1 MTIFLCGFMGCGK
14 STVGRE
20 LAALMDKPFTDMDR
34 CIEKKAGMSIP
45 EIFAEKGE
53 KTFRTMET
61 SAVKELA
68 ASDEVVACGGG
79 AMLKSENAEAAA
91 AGGIVVYLDADFET
105 CYKRISGDKNRP
117 IVMANTK
124 ESLEGIYNDRKALYT
139 ANSQISIKAEG
150 TPAQI
155 AERIREAVS
164 NRNLI

>member
-1 MTIFLCGFMGCGK
+1 MTVFLCGFMGCGK

-20 LAALMDKPFTDMDR
+20 LAALMDKPFTDMDSY
-34 CIEKKAGMSIP
+34 IEKKAGMTIP

-53 KTFRTMET
+53 KAFRTMET

-91 AGGIVVYLDADFET
+91 AGGIVVYLDADYET

-155 AERIREAVS
+155 AEKIREAVS
-164 NRNLI
+164 D

>member
-1 MTIFLCGFMGCGK
+1 MTVFLCGFMGCGK

-20 LAALMDKPFTDMDR
+20 LAALMDKPFTDMDSY
-34 CIEKKAGMSIP
+34 IEKKAGMSIP

-53 KTFRTMET
+53 KAFRTMET

-91 AGGIVVYLDADFET
+91 AGGIVVYLDADYET

-124 ESLEGIYNDRKALYT
+124 ESLEGIYNDRRALYT

-150 TPAQI
+150 TPRQI

-164 NRNLI
+164 D

>member
-1 MTIFLCGFMGCGK
+1 MTVFLCGFMGCGK

-20 LAALMDKPFTDMDR
+20 LAALMDKPFTDMDSY
-34 CIEKKAGMSIP
+34 IEKKAGMSIP

-53 KTFRTMET
+53 KAFRTMET

-91 AGGIVVYLDADFET
+91 AEGIVVYLDADYET

-164 NRNLI
+164 D

>member
-20 LAALMDKPFTDMDR
+20 LAALMDKPFTDMDS
-34 CIEKKAGMSIP
+34 CIEKKAGMTIP

-117 IVMANTK
+117 IVMANKK

>member
-1 MTIFLCGFMGCGK
+1 MTVFLCGFMGCGK
-14 STVGRE
+14 STVGKE
-20 LAALMDKPFTDMDR
+20 LAALMGKPFTDMDSY
-34 CIEKKAGMSIP
+34 IEKKAGMSIP

-53 KTFRTMET
+53 KAFRTMET

-68 ASDEVVACGGG
+68 ASDKVVACGGG

-155 AERIREAVS
+155 AERISAAVTK
-164 NRNLI
+164 

>member
-1 MTIFLCGFMGCGK
+1 MTVFLCGFMGCGK
-14 STVGRE
+14 STVGKE
-20 LAALMDKPFTDMDR
+20 LAALMGKPFTDMDSY
-34 CIEKKAGMSIP
+34 IEKKAGMSIP

-53 KTFRTMET
+53 KAFRTMET

-91 AGGIVVYLDADFET
+91 AGGVVVYLDADFET
-105 CYKRISGDKNRP
+105 CYSRISGDKNRP

-155 AERIREAVS
+155 AERIRSAVTK
-164 NRNLI
+164 

>member
-1 MTIFLCGFMGCGK
+1 MTVFLCGFMGCGK

-20 LAALMDKPFTDMDR
+20 LAALMDKPFTDMDSY
-34 CIEKKAGMSIP
+34 IEKKAGMSIP

-53 KTFRTMET
+53 KAFRTMET

-91 AGGIVVYLDADFET
+91 AGGIVVYLDADYET

-164 NRNLI
+164 D

>member
-20 LAALMDKPFTDMDR
+20 LAALIEKPFTDMDSY
-34 CIEKKAGMSIP
+34 IEKKAGMSIP

-53 KTFRTMET
+53 KAFRTMET

-68 ASDEVVACGGG
+68 LSDEVVACGGG

-105 CYKRISGDKNRP
+105 CYDRISGDKNRP

-139 ANSQISIKAEG
+139 ANSQISVKAEG
-150 TPAQI
+150 TPGEI
-155 AERIREAVS
+155 AEKIMGAVS
-164 NRNLI
+164 N

>member
-1 MTIFLCGFMGCGK
+1 MTVFLCGFMGCGK

-20 LAALMDKPFTDMDR
+20 LAALMGKSFTDMDSY
-34 CIEKKAGMSIP
+34 IEKKAGMSIP

-53 KTFRTMET
+53 KAFRTMET

-91 AGGIVVYLDADFET
+91 AGGVAVYLDADFET

-124 ESLEGIYNDRKALYT
+124 ESLEGIYNDRRALYT
-139 ANSQISIKAEG
+139 ANSQISVKAEG

-155 AERIREAVS
+155 AERIKAAVTK
-164 NRNLI
+164 

>member
-20 LAALMDKPFTDMDR
+20 LAALMDKPFTDMDSY
-34 CIEKKAGMSIP
+34 IEKKAGMSIP

-53 KTFRTMET
+53 KAVRPMET

-91 AGGIVVYLDADFET
+91 AGGIVVYLDADYET

-155 AERIREAVS
+155 AEKIREAVS
-164 NRNLI
+164 D

>member
-1 MTIFLCGFMGCGK
+1 MTVFLCGFMGCGK

-20 LAALMDKPFTDMDR
+20 LAALMDKPFTDMDSY
-34 CIEKKAGMSIP
+34 IEKKAGMTIP

-53 KTFRTMET
+53 KAFRTMET

-91 AGGIVVYLDADFET
+91 AGGIVVYLDADYET

-164 NRNLI
+164 D